1 MASKVKAPS
10 ITKIGKHKVS
20 RPRVHAKSKM
30 SQLKSSKNYVKLYK
44 KQGR

>member
-30 SQLKSSKNYVKLYK
+30 SNLKSSKNYTKLYK